1 MLYGLRLHHNETSKS
16 IAATY
21 LTFKKILHI
30 KGGTIAYQI
39 EDKYFTTY
47 QQNRFLILS
56 FRYLRELFSIRLQQ
70 FVDLILQ

>member
-1 MLYGLRLHHNETSKS
+1 MLYGLRLHHNKISKS

-39 EDKYFTTY
+39 EDE
-47 QQNRFLILS
+47 QLHINILLHTNKIAS
-56 FRYLRELFSIRLQQ
+56 
-70 FVDLILQ
+70 

>member
-39 EDKYFTTY
+39 ED
-47 QQNRFLILS
+47 
-56 FRYLRELFSIRLQQ
+56 E
-70 FVDLILQ
+70 